1 MAAWAKS
8 DVRHLLDS
16 QPQGPRRVTAG
27 SLCWFPPLSPP
38 RGAPL
43 GGQGRHRASSG
54 HPGPGLHLTGSPR
67 GRGAGSGWGVPGG
80 GSLPPFPRR
89 RDLPTPLPG
98 RGPAPGPGPGPDR
111 DLGPDAPRLHPPPPS
126 GCVPMATAP
135 LRATFKGEVYTHAH
149 APSRRQLRIPQP
161 FHQRGRPPTTG
172 FLADC
177 EVSAPPRRPA
187 AGPAPGIP
195 APGPRSLPRT
205 RVPVPRR
212 VPELRRSIAPAAR
225 RPPPPGLQAE
235 PYFGRWRRGPGQPC
249 PEGRL
254 FWAGQP
260 EQLRPQG
267 FPAGCA
273 PGTEGTL
280 GQGSLP
286 SPPPHLP
293 PRPRPA
299 PSSILAR
306 PRSFPRPGTFSGAR
320 SLTECP
326 EPVAT
331 VLPHQC
337 PPRRCWRLSLSAPLL
352 PSLGLG
358 WSSQHPV
365 LA

>member
-1 MAAWAKS
+1 MVAAWAKS

-225 RPPPPGLQAE
+225 RPRASRPSPISGAGAA
-235 PYFGRWRRGPGQPC
+235 GRGSPARKGGYSGPGSPSSCGPRASRQGARPGQRARW
-249 PEGRL
+249 GRAPFPPHRPTFLPGRAQLPPL
-254 FWAGQP
+254 FWP
-260 EQLRPQG
+260 D
-267 FPAGCA
+267 
-273 PGTEGTL
+273 PG
-280 GQGSLP
+280 
-286 SPPPHLP
+286 
-293 PRPRPA
+293 
-299 PSSILAR
+299 
-306 PRSFPRPGTFSGAR
+306 
-320 SLTECP
+320 
-326 EPVAT
+326 
-331 VLPHQC
+331 
-337 PPRRCWRLSLSAPLL
+337 
-352 PSLGLG
+352 PSLGREHSLVPG
-358 WSSQHPV
+358 H
-365 LA
+365 